1 MKKVICRVVSIL
13 MIAITVLAIIAAAT
27 ATGSGFLDL
36 SNIGRGV
43 LIGIAC
49 TTGIIAGVTGGIGW
63 KK

>member
-1 MKKVICRVVSIL
+1 MKKVVCRIISIF

-43 LIGIAC
+43 LIGIALIA
-49 TTGIIAGVTGGIGW
+49 GIIAGITGGIGW
-63 KK
+63 RK

>member
-1 MKKVICRVVSIL
+1 MKKVVCRIISIL

-27 ATGSGFLDL
+27 ATSNGFLDL

-43 LIGIAC
+43 LIGIALIA
-49 TTGIIAGVTGGIGW
+49 GIIAGITGGIGW